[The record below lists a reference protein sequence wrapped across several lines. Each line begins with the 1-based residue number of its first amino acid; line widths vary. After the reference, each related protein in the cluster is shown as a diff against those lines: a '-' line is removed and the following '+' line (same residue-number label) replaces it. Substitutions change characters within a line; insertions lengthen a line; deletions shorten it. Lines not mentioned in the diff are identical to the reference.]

1 MTAAARTPA
10 GNMGAGLTLSLLSA
24 CCYGVLPVLGK
35 LGYAAGLDIR
45 TMLLC
50 RYAFAAAFV
59 GGYILLTGPRRF
71 RIDGPTLLGAAL
83 LGGVIYPLQSLCF
96 FGAVARIPASTTTL
110 VFYGYPVTV
119 ALLSWAV
126 FHQPIRRSMAASLGL
141 VILGIALVFSNAFL
155 QRADPL
161 GLLLA
166 LGSLVVFTLYLI
178 LVQRFLAGRDPFTLT
193 FWVLLSAAVAMAVA
207 TPWSGMAHLSPRAL
221 TIGALLGLVPTA
233 LAVTLLYQAVIRIG
247 SAYVSVFSTLE
258 PVVAVLASWAM
269 LGEPLDPL
277 KLAGAALIIAGI
289 VWPNWKLIRN
299 SGPIARA

>member
-1 MTAAARTPA
+1 MTAAARNS
-10 GNMGAGLTLSLLSA
+10 GSGMGPGLALSLLSA

-50 RYAFAAAFV
+50 RYTFAALFV
-59 GGYILLTGPRRF
+59 GGFMLLTRPRSLRVDA
-71 RIDGPTLLGAAL
+71 RTLLGAVL
-83 LGGVIYPLQSLCF
+83 LGGIIYPLQSLCF

-141 VILGIALVFSNAFL
+141 VSLGIVLVFSNAFL

-166 LGSLVVFTLYLI
+166 LGSLVIFTLYLL
-178 LVQRFLAGRDPFTLT
+178 LVQRFLAGRDPYTLT
-193 FWVLLSAAVAMAVA
+193 FWVLLSAACAMALA
-207 TPWSGMAHLSPRAL
+207 TPWHGLADLSPRAL
-221 TIGALLGLVPTA
+221 TIGALLGLIPTA

-258 PVVAVLASWAM
+258 PVVAVVASWAV
-269 LGEPLDPL
+269 LGETLDPL
-277 KLAGAALIIAGI
+277 KLAGTACIIIGI
-289 VWPNWKLIRN
+289 VWPNWTLIRTG
-299 SGPIARA
+299 GPAARV